1 LADPLSNAFY
11 GSKFVTKDLFF
22 SGHTSTLFIM
32 FLCLTG
38 RTDRILALIATV
50 VVGILLLVQH
60 VHYTLDVLC
69 APPLTWGIYRLV
81 KKVIMR

>member
-1 LADPLSNAFY
+1 
-11 GSKFVTKDLFF
+11 
-22 SGHTSTLFIM
+22 M